1 MPMLASALIVFREVL
16 EAGLIVGVVLA
27 ATNGLPGRMRWII
40 GGLAGGLAGAGLLA
54 AFAGALTQAMEGSG
68 QEVFDAA
75 VLIVAVGMLAW
86 HNLWMAVHGRL
97 IAKQIA
103 SVGQAVATGERS
115 LAALGIVVGVAVLRE
130 GSEVVLFLTGI
141 AAGSGAGAAALLG
154 GVMLGILGGAAVSWA
169 LYRGLL
175 AIPLR
180 HLFAVTTTLIALLAA
195 GMAGQAAALLAGANL
210 IPAFGWQLWNTS
222 WLLPSSSLA
231 GRALQALVGYS
242 DRPMGVQL
250 TAWAVVLAG
259 LLLADRVLRGRQA
272 SGAGA
277 SAPRTT

>member
-1 MPMLASALIVFREVL
+1 
-16 EAGLIVGVVLA
+16 
-27 ATNGLPGRMRWII
+27 
-40 GGLAGGLAGAGLLA
+40 
-54 AFAGALTQAMEGSG
+54 MEGSG

-86 HNLWMAVHGRL
+86 HNLWMAVHGRE
-97 IAKQIA
+97 IAAQIA

-141 AAGSGAGAAALLG
+141 AAATGLGAAALLG
-154 GVMLGILGGAAVSWA
+154 GVVLGVLGGVAVSWA

-180 HLFAVTTTLIALLAA
+180 HLFAVTDDADRAARRRHGRPGGGAAGRCQPDPGLWLAA
-195 GMAGQAAALLAGANL
+195 LEYLMAAVVG
-210 IPAFGWQLWNTS
+210 
-222 WLLPSSSLA
+222 SLA

-250 TAWAVVLAG
+250 AAWVVVLAG
-259 LLLADRVLRGRQA
+259 LLLADRVLRSRQA
-272 SGAGA
+272 PVGRLGAA
-277 SAPRTT
+277 SHLSNDRTTRPLPNQEF

>member
-1 MPMLASALIVFREVL
+1 MA
-16 EAGLIVGVVLA
+16 
-27 ATNGLPGRMRWII
+27 
-40 GGLAGGLAGAGLLA
+40 
-54 AFAGALTQAMEGSG
+54 GSG

-86 HNLWMAVHGRL
+86 HNLWMAVHGRE

-141 AAGSGAGAAALLG
+141 AAATGVGAVALLG
-154 GVMLGILGGAAVSWA
+154 GVVLGVLGGVAVSWA

-210 IPAFGWQLWNTS
+210 IPAFGWQLWNSS
-222 WLLPSSSLA
+222 WLLSSGSLA

-250 TAWAVVLAG
+250 AAWAVVLAG
-259 LLLADRVLRGRQA
+259 LLLADRVLRSRQG
-272 SGAGA
+272 SGGGA
-277 SAPRTT
+277 SVPRPT